1 MALKLYYNLMSQPSR
16 ALYILLK
23 ATKCNFESNYVDLR
37 KGEHF
42 TEGFSKINRLQKIPV
57 IDHNGLLLSESVA
70 IVNYLSR
77 EGLIPETLYPR
88 VSRTRALVQE
98 YLEWQHVGL
107 RLHCAMY
114 FRVKYLD
121 PILLGRTPSEEQ
133 IKGYEE
139 RMVSALELLETK
151 WLGRGT
157 DFIVGNNITVADL
170 WAACELEQPR
180 MAGFDA
186 KDKFPNI
193 ATWWAKVR
201 QNFNPH
207 YDEAHIILNKIVQK
221 QQKASKL

>member
-1 MALKLYYNLMSQPSR
+1 MALKLYYDLMSQPSR

-37 KGEHF
+37 KGEHY
-42 TEGFSKINRLQKIPV
+42 TEGFSKINRLQKVPV

-70 IVNYLSR
+70 IINYLSR
-77 EGLIPETLYPR
+77 EGVIPETLYPR
-88 VSRTRALVQE
+88 DSRTRALVQE

-139 RMVSALELLETK
+139 RMVSALQLLETK

-157 DFIVGNNITVADL
+157 DFIVGNNVTVADL

-193 ATWWAKVR
+193 ATWWTKVR